1 MIKLKIVAFAAL
13 AVAMGLRLQVSAQ
26 FQNPNIEYFGPPNE
40 MYLAGPN
47 PNEGTQIIPVGID
60 LYAGNDNNTI
70 HYGLTPP
77 NSSSKPVVV
86 FVHGYASNASVF
98 YTGDDNM
105 YKDVYQDGYRSAYV
119 SLTPDKHIWTNG
131 NMLADIIERICLH
144 YGVNDVVLVGWSKGG
159 VDSDAALVHF
169 GANARVSEVF
179 TLSTP
184 HHGTY
189 LAELANSWLL
199 SLVNIIFM
207 QNNDAT
213 RSLTRGY
220 MSYFRSVTDGHPANN
235 TGFTTL
241 GGWGNGP
248 LNRLDIPQG
257 ILHLNGGS
265 KASGGNDGVVPYS
278 SSKRPGGSELFG
290 GQYKAYGWFGIP
302 YYPGPSQTKLDH
314 FEVTRGGK
322 VWPFIKG
329 TLNGTLRTAM
339 NPTPPDYDAGTTVS
353 SNGQLVTSAGGN
365 DGFVIEEGAETVA
378 IRLLGGDMELPQI
391 RNADGQ
397 LCLLTPVGERVWQME
412 PAPAGKYLIEAK
424 KGEQFAVLVSVEN
437 GPELVLNTPTSL
449 VKAEDAL
456 QFEIDLEGLKKDFP
470 QDLEV
475 TGILHRTQLLD
486 LQSAEGAST
495 TVDFQ
500 PQVLRFR
507 RDGNRFLADAAAD
520 LPAGVYSLTVS
531 AQSPEIARTLVSSFA
546 KLGSEQATDLEP
558 VNMSVGVW
566 PNPFTDRLSIEV
578 EAQGAGEITI
588 YNVLGTAVKSM
599 AFSGNQVLHWDAR
612 VEGAPAGVYIVEL
625 RSGDRQVTKKVILK

>member
-1 MIKLKIVAFAAL
+1 MIKLKNVAFAAL
-13 AVAMGLRLQVSAQ
+13 VAVMGFGLQVSAQ
-26 FQNPNIEYFGPPNE
+26 FQNPNIEYFGPANE

-131 NMLADIIERICLH
+131 NMLADIIDRICLH

-159 VDSDAALVHF
+159 VDSDAAMVHF
-169 GANARVSEVF
+169 GANAKVSEAF

-189 LAELANSWLL
+189 LGELANSWLL

-220 MSYFRSVTDGHPANN
+220 MSYFRSVTDGNPANN

-329 TLNGTLRTAM
+329 TLNGTLRTAV
-339 NPTPPDYDAGTTVS
+339 NPTPVSYDASSRVS
-353 SNGQLVTSAGGN
+353 SNGQLVTS
-365 DGFVIEEGAETVA
+365 DGSSQFFVVEEGAQTVLVQILGEKLDMPL
-378 IRLLGGDMELPQI
+378 IRDEKIKLC
-391 RNADGQ
+391 Q
-397 LCLLTPVGERVWQME
+397 LRPVGERLWEME
-412 PAPAGKYLIEAK
+412 APQPGRYTIELMQK
-424 KGEQFAVLVSVEN
+424 EQFAALVSVEQ
-437 GPELVLNTPTSL
+437 GAELTLESPSTL
-449 VKAEDAL
+449 VGAGEAM
-456 QFEIDLEGLKKDFP
+456 QFEVGIDGMKKDLP
-470 QDLEV
+470 DDLEV
-475 TGILHRTQLLD
+475 TGILRRSQQLD
-486 LQSAEGAST
+486 LQEVDGAPMVIRFEREGN
-495 TVDFQ
+495 Q
-500 PQVLRFR
+500 
-507 RDGNRFLADAAAD
+507 FLGESMSD

-531 AQSPEIARTLVSSFA
+531 AHSPEFARTLVSSFA
-546 KLGSEQATDLEP
+546 KLGHSEEELVDEVTSLSMTRA
-558 VNMSVGVW
+558 W
-566 PNPFTDRLSIEV
+566 PNPFSDRLSIEV
-578 EAQGAGEITI
+578 EAEGAGELTI
-588 YNVLGTAVKSM
+588 YNVLGKAVKSM
-599 AFSGNQVLHWDAR
+599 TFSGQEVLHWDAR
-612 VEGAPAGVYIVEL
+612 TEGAPAGVYIVEL
-625 RSGDRQVTKKVILK
+625 RSGDRQTTQKVILK